1 MFNSSRI
8 KAIQAFREYM
18 KQENE
23 DICLDEEVK
32 HKKTDEEVKAEIEVL
47 MKGEPIG
54 RLQGMEKEK
63 RNAILRAIKSS
74 EGVTLRQ
81 IARVTGL
88 NAMNVQ
94 RA

>member
-1 MFNSSRI
+1 M
-8 KAIQAFREYM
+8 
-18 KQENE
+18 
-23 DICLDEEVK
+23 
-32 HKKTDEEVKAEIEVL
+32 KAEIGSL
-47 MKGEPIG
+47 MDGEPIG
-54 RLQGMEKEK
+54 KLQGMEKEK
-63 RNAILRAIKSS
+63 RNAILRTIKAS

>member
-1 MFNSSRI
+1 
-8 KAIQAFREYM
+8 M

-23 DICLDEEVK
+23 DMCLDEENK
-32 HKKTDEEVKAEIEVL
+32 HKKTDGKLKAEIETL
-47 MKGEPIG
+47 MDGEPIG
-54 RLQGMEKEK
+54 MLQGMEREK
-63 RNAILRAIKSS
+63 RNAILRTIKEG
-74 EGVTLRQ
+74 EGVSLRQ

>member
-1 MFNSSRI
+1 
-8 KAIQAFREYM
+8 M

-23 DICLDEEVK
+23 DTCLDEEIK
-32 HKKTDEEVKAEIEVL
+32 RKKTDGEVKTEIEA
-47 MKGEPIG
+47 MMDGEPIG
-54 RLQGMEKEK
+54 KLQSLEKEK
-63 RNAILRAIKSS
+63 RNAILRTIKAS